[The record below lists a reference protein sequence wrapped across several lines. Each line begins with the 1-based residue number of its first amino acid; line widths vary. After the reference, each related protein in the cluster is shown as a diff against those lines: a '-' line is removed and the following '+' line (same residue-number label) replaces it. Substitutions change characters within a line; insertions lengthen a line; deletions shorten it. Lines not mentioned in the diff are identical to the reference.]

1 MILIDLTVK
10 KLNGFYFIS
19 DEMSRLND
27 MFATTRKYEK
37 SCIKTYYSNTENSKQ
52 KISRSQYYKPEDKHR
67 YSKYP
72 TNDYEENR
80 IIRSPSLPPISR
92 ENINRTNH
100 SSTEE
105 DTSGYITDSPNLS
118 SPDLWKNEKKN
129 RPRSRPKSRQNRQR
143 QYEQQNER
151 NLYEKEIIKR
161 NVTHENKQNIN
172 FHQLSRGQGH
182 KMSTDSLD
190 TGHET
195 DFSLRK

>member
-1 MILIDLTVK
+1 
-10 KLNGFYFIS
+10 
-19 DEMSRLND
+19 MSRLND
-27 MFATTRKYEK
+27 MFAQTTRKYEK
-37 SCIKTYYSNTENSKQ
+37 SCIKTYYSNSEHSKQ

-72 TNDYEENR
+72 VNDYEENR

-92 ENINRTNH
+92 ESNNRTNH

-105 DTSGYITDSPNLS
+105 DTSGYITDSPPNQS
-118 SPDLWKNEKKN
+118 SPDIWKNEKRS

-143 QYEQQNER
+143 QYYEQQSDR
-151 NLYEKEIIKR
+151 SLYEKEILKR
-161 NVTHENKQNIN
+161 NLSNENKQNIN
-172 FHQLSRGQGH
+172 FHQLNRGQGH